1 MEKQKTKEEALKLT
15 DYDALIFKSPSA
27 EYTPEHEIGI
37 ESISIDDHYTRIDFT
52 YISPK
57 HFANGTS
64 WVQIY
69 STAFIRPSGSDKKY
83 GLLKA
88 INIPMAPNKHFFK
101 RSGQILQF
109 TLLFPALPKTVTE
122 IDIVEKL
129 AAGSYFNFFR
139 VALTKGQPLLINIS
153 NNFN

>member
-1 MEKQKTKEEALKLT
+1 METQKNEKESGIKIESDT
-15 DYDALIFKSPSA
+15 LIFKSPFS

-57 HFANGTS
+57 HYANGTS

-69 STAFIRPSGSDKKY
+69 GNAYIRPSGSDKKY
-83 GLLKA
+83 SLIRA
-88 INIPMAPNKHFFK
+88 INIPIAPNKHFFQ
-101 RSGQILQF
+101 RSGQVLQF
-109 TLLFPALPKTVTE
+109 TLLFPALPKTVTQ
-122 IDIVEKL
+122 IDIIEKL

-139 VALTKGQPLLINIS
+139 VALTKGQPLLVNIS
-153 NNFN
+153 TNFN